1 MDQALIVLLVVLWAV
16 VLLPGALRARRR
28 STMSTVTGFG
38 KAMDVL
44 RPSARGGRQVLVI
57 DDAERISGPIPLV
70 EQVTDSAT
78 RRMRE
83 VNARR
88 RRNLLG
94 LSGAAG
100 FSFLLAV
107 VVGGSWWAMWL
118 VLMAGMAAYVAWLRN
133 LHIQRMQADEVVA
146 ELADL
151 REAREQA
158 RQPDEDRYVF
168 HAVGD

>member
-1 MDQALIVLLVVLWAV
+1 
-16 VLLPGALRARRR
+16 
-28 STMSTVTGFG
+28 MSTVTGFG

-44 RPSARGGRQVLVI
+44 RPSVRGGRQVMVI
-57 DDAERISGPIPLV
+57 KDAERISGPIPLV
-70 EQVTDSAT
+70 EQVTDSAS
-78 RRMRE
+78 RRLRE
-83 VNARR
+83 ANARR

-94 LSGAAG
+94 LSGASA

-118 VLMAGMAAYVAWLRN
+118 VLMAGSAAYVAWLRN
-133 LHIQRMQADEVVA
+133 LHIQRLQTEEVVS

-151 REAREQA
+151 REARERA
-158 RQPDEDRYVF
+158 RQPEEERYVF

>member
-1 MDQALIVLLVVLWAV
+1 VDQALIVFLVVLWAV

-57 DDAERISGPIPLV
+57 QDAERISGPIPLV
-70 EQVTDSAT
+70 EQVTDSAS
-78 RRMRE
+78 RRLRE
-83 VNARR
+83 ANARR
-88 RRNLLG
+88 RRTLLG
-94 LSGAAG
+94 LSGASA
-100 FSFLLAV
+100 FSLLMAV
-107 VVGGSWWAMWL
+107 LFGGSWWAMWL
-118 VLMAGMAAYVAWLRN
+118 VLTAGIAAYVAWLRN
-133 LHIQRMQADEVVA
+133 IHIQRMQAEDVVS

-151 REAREQA
+151 REAREKA
-158 RQPDEDRYVF
+158 RQPDEERYVF